1 MEKQKNTKFTRSLR
15 NVAKIFCN
23 SYFADLDVIG
33 NPDDMIQDAYKVKI
47 QKSKTKLK
55 RPHQCWIVENQL
67 TKLRIR
73 ESQ

>member
-23 SYFADLDVIG
+23 SYLADLDVIG

-47 QKSKTKLK
+47 QKSKT
-55 RPHQCWIVENQL
+55 CWIVENQL